1 MQEGL
6 GREIKRAFDL
16 VLSALLLLLLSPLML
31 LIAVAVGLQ
40 GGPIIFSHQRVGQ
53 GGHLFPCYKF
63 RSMIPNAEEHLKN
76 LLATF
81 PALRADW
88 EREHKLKYDPR
99 VTRLGSFLRRTSLD
113 ELPQLFNVL
122 RGDMSLVG
130 PRPVVLK
137 ELEKYGS
144 DQIYYL
150 MARPGIT
157 GLWQVSGRSELD
169 YANRVD
175 LDKWYVNH
183 WSLRFDCSILYR
195 TAGAVLAR
203 QGAY

>member
-53 GGHLFPCYKF
+53 GGRLFPCYKF

>member
-53 GGHLFPCYKF
+53 GGRLFPCYKF
-63 RSMIPNAEEHLKN
+63 RSMIPNAEEHLRN

-88 EREHKLKYDPR
+88 DREHKLKYDPR
-99 VTRLGSFLRRTSLD
+99 ITRLGSFLRRTSLD

-130 PRPVVLK
+130 PRPVVLE
-137 ELEKYGS
+137 ELEKYGP

-175 LDKWYVNH
+175 LDKWYVSH

>member
-6 GREIKRAFDL
+6 GWQIKRAFDL
-16 VLSALLLLLLSPLML
+16 VLSALLLLLLSPFML

-40 GGPIIFSHQRVGQ
+40 GGPIVFSHQRVGQ
-53 GGHLFPCYKF
+53 GGRLFPCYKF

-81 PALRADW
+81 PALRAEW
-88 EREHKLKYDPR
+88 ERDHKLKYDPR

-130 PRPVVLK
+130 PRPVVLE

>member
-6 GREIKRAFDL
+6 GRQIKRAFDL

-40 GGPIIFSHQRVGQ
+40 GGPIVFSHQRVGQ
-53 GGHLFPCYKF
+53 GGRLFPCYKF

>member
-6 GREIKRAFDL
+6 GRKIKRAFDL

-53 GGHLFPCYKF
+53 GGRLFPCYKF

>member
-1 MQEGL
+1 MNKWP
-6 GREIKRAFDL
+6 GRLVKHSFDR
-16 VLSALLLLLLSPLML
+16 VLSALLLLLLSPLLL
-31 LIAVAVGLQ
+31 LIALLVGLQ
-40 GGPIIFSHQRVGQ
+40 GGPIVFSHQRVGQ
-53 GGHLFPCYKF
+53 YGRPFNCYKF
-63 RSMIPNAEEHLKN
+63 RSMMPNAEQHLQT

-81 PALRADW
+81 PALRAEW
-88 EREHKLKYDPR
+88 ERDHKLKYDPR

-130 PRPVVLK
+130 PRPVVLE